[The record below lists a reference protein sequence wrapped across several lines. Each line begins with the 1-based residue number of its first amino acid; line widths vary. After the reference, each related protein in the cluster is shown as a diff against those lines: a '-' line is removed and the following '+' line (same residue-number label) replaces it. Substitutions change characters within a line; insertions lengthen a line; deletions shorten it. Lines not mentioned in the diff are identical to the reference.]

1 MLLADRYRLGMPLG
15 SGGMGEVW
23 MAVDERLNR
32 PVAVKL
38 LTGLAK
44 SDSRARFHR
53 EARIAARL
61 EHPRIVTVYD
71 FGIADDRCF
80 LTTELVNGP
89 SLAHELRRRGR
100 LGPARVVAAA
110 AQAAEGLAEA
120 HRQGVVHGDI
130 KPSNLLL
137 DENGMV
143 KIADFG
149 VAWCP
154 GSQATTYTTGT
165 GLIVG
170 ATLYPAP
177 EAATGG
183 EAGAPGDVYALG
195 CTLYELLTGSPAV
208 TGGRPGA
215 VSFQDLPDAYGGI
228 LLRMLAKSPDERPE
242 AGELADWFA
251 RTSGRADGHVT
262 DLDSGGGSG
271 PAKPATTARH
281 AAPAAKTIAA
291 SAGAA
296 ADSTDS
302 ARRRRRWP
310 AVTGAVTTAAAITAG
325 VVALTTPVT
334 GGAPGTGSFP
344 QPTASDSAV
353 SGPAAARGIGP
364 RTPGVYVGNGQGQ
377 QSGSPLQIPAG
388 SLSRPA
394 VTGSAAVG
402 SAPPAAASPSR
413 PPTAVPTTTPPTT
426 VPPSATPSQSTSPST
441 SPSPTA
447 SDPSSTT
454 GRAVLGGGQG

>member
-23 MAVDERLNR
+23 TAVDERLNR

-71 FGIADDRCF
+71 FGMADDRCF

-100 LGPARVVAAA
+100 LSPARVVAAA

-120 HRQGVVHGDI
+120 HRQGVVHGNV

-154 GSQATTYTTGT
+154 GSQPTTYPTGA
-165 GLIVG
+165 GQAAG
-170 ATLYPAP
+170 AALYPAP
-177 EAATGG
+177 EVATGA
-183 EAGAPGDVYALG
+183 EAGAPGDVYALA
-195 CTLYELLTGSPAV
+195 CTLYELLTGSPGI
-208 TGGRPGA
+208 TGGYPGA
-215 VSFQDLPDAYGGI
+215 VSSQDLPDAYGGI
-228 LLRMLAKSPDERPE
+228 LLRMLANSPDERPQARE
-242 AGELADWFA
+242 VADWFA
-251 RTSGRADGHVT
+251 RIPGRADGHVA
-262 DLDSGGGSG
+262 DLDGGEGSV
-271 PAKPATTARH
+271 PAKPAATARH
-281 AAPAAKTIAA
+281 AAPVAKTVAA

-296 ADSTDS
+296 ADSTEPV
-302 ARRRRRWP
+302 RRRRRWP
-310 AVTGAVTTAAAITAG
+310 VVTGAVTTAAAITAG
-325 VVALTTPVT
+325 VVALTTPAT

-353 SGPAAARGIGP
+353 SGPAAVRGIGQ
-364 RTPGVYVGNGQGQ
+364 RSPGAYVGNGQG
-377 QSGSPLQIPAG
+377 QSGSPLQIPAD

-394 VTGSAAVG
+394 VAGSAAAG
-402 SAPPAAASPSR
+402 SVPSVAASPSR
-413 PPTAVPTTTPPTT
+413 PSTAVPTTAPPTT
-426 VPPSATPSQSTSPST
+426 VPPSATPSPSTSPST

-447 SDPSSTT
+447 SGPSSTT
-454 GRAVLGGGQG
+454 GRSVFGGGQG